1 MGTMG
6 LTDLN
11 DLNDL
16 NNLNDLN
23 DLNDLTDLHRL
34 NDPAVPAGGPV
45 TRSGLA
51 LDLPARLLD
60 EEFGQ
65 SSVWRFEDFDF
76 PATLTHEPTRRFLRD
91 MGLPEDHGFFQLD
104 TDIPL
109 PTLAEYYAHE
119 RLGEFTPEQLP
130 ARAAHLIRL
139 GHYVE
144 GNSLVV
150 DGTTGAIL
158 NWSEPESTLSPLDA
172 DISTLAFTL
181 WLLHR
186 EKHEGTATGCWVE
199 TLRNK
204 ACAGL

>member
-11 DLNDL
+11 DLK
-16 NNLNDLN
+16 
-23 DLNDLTDLHRL
+23 RL
-34 NDPAVPAGGPV
+34 NDPVVLTGGPV

-51 LDLPARLLD
+51 LDLPACLLD
-60 EEFGQ
+60 EEFGR
-65 SSVWRFEDFDF
+65 SKVWRFEDFDF

-91 MGLPEDHGFFQLD
+91 MGLPEEHGFFQLD

-109 PTLAEYYAHE
+109 PTLAEYYANE
-119 RLGEFTPEQLP
+119 RPGESAPDQLP

-139 GHYVE
+139 GHFVE

-150 DGTTGAIL
+150 DGTTGAIH
-158 NWSEPESTLSPLDA
+158 NWSEPESTLCPLNA

-186 EKHEGTATGCWVE
+186 EKREGTATGCWVE
-199 TLRNK
+199 ALRNK

>member
-11 DLNDL
+11 HLNDL
-16 NNLNDLN
+16 HHLNDLN
-23 DLNDLTDLHRL
+23 D
-34 NDPAVPAGGPV
+34 PAAPTGRPA

-65 SSVWRFEDFDF
+65 SRVWRFEDFDF

-109 PTLAEYYAHE
+109 PTLAEYLADAGSG
-119 RLGEFTPEQLP
+119 RLPD
-130 ARAAHLIRL
+130 RAAHLIRL
-139 GHYVE
+139 GHFVE
-144 GNSLVV
+144 GSSLVV

-158 NWSEPESTLSPLDA
+158 NWSETESTLCPLGA
-172 DISTLAFTL
+172 DLSTLAFTL

-186 EKHEGTATGCWVE
+186 EKHEGTAAGCWVE
-199 TLRNK
+199 TLRNR

>member
-1 MGTMG
+1 METMG

-16 NNLNDLN
+16 NDLTHLNDLAV
-23 DLNDLTDLHRL
+23 LT
-34 NDPAVPAGGPV
+34 GGPV

-65 SSVWRFEDFDF
+65 SAVWRFEDFDF

-109 PTLAEYYAHE
+109 PTLAEYYADERPGEFALE
-119 RLGEFTPEQLP
+119 RLP
-130 ARAAHLIRL
+130 AGAAHLIRL
-139 GHYVE
+139 GHFVE

-158 NWSEPESTLSPLDA
+158 NWSERESTLCPLDA

-186 EKHEGTATGCWVE
+186 EKHEGTAAGCWVE
-199 TLRNK
+199 TLRNR
-204 ACAGL
+204 ACADL

>member
-11 DLNDL
+11 DLHDVNQ
-16 NNLNDLN
+16 LNDLAV
-23 DLNDLTDLHRL
+23 LT
-34 NDPAVPAGGPV
+34 GGPV

-65 SSVWRFEDFDF
+65 SKVWRFEDFDF

-109 PTLAEYYAHE
+109 PTLAEYYAGE
-119 RLGEFTPEQLP
+119 RPGEFTPDRLP
-130 ARAAHLIRL
+130 DRAAHLIRL
-139 GHYVE
+139 GHFVE

-150 DGTTGAIL
+150 DGATGAIL
-158 NWSEPESTLSPLDA
+158 NWSEPESALCPLDA

-186 EKHEGTATGCWVE
+186 EKREGTATGCWVE
-199 TLRNK
+199 RLRNE

>member
-1 MGTMG
+1 MTMGPMG

-16 NNLNDLN
+16 TA
-23 DLNDLTDLHRL
+23 LT
-34 NDPAVPAGGPV
+34 GGPV
-45 TRSGLA
+45 TLSGLA

-65 SSVWRFEDFDF
+65 SKVWRFEDFDF
-76 PATLTHEPTRRFLRD
+76 PVTLTHEPTRRFLRD
-91 MGLPEDHGFFQLD
+91 MGLPEDHALFELD

-109 PTLAEYYAHE
+109 PTLAEHYAHE
-119 RLGEFTPEQLP
+119 RAGRFTGDQLP

-139 GHYVE
+139 GHFVE
-144 GNSLVV
+144 GDSLVV

-158 NWSEPESTLSPLDA
+158 NWSEPEATLCPLNA
-172 DISTLAFTL
+172 DVSTLAFSL

-186 EKHEGTATGCWVE
+186 EKSEKANWLDLLRTEPCDTAS
-199 TLRNK
+199 
-204 ACAGL
+204 

>member
-1 MGTMG
+1 MSTMTMGTMG

-11 DLNDL
+11 DLNDV
-16 NNLNDLN
+16 NDLR
-23 DLNDLTDLHRL
+23 DLSDL
-34 NDPAVPAGGPV
+34 AVLTGGPV

-60 EEFGQ
+60 EEFGR
-65 SSVWRFEDFDF
+65 STVWRFEDFDF

-91 MGLPEDHGFFQLD
+91 MGLPEDHGFFHLD

-109 PTLAEYYAHE
+109 PTLAEYYANE
-119 RLGEFTPEQLP
+119 RPGDAAPAQLP
-130 ARAAHLIRL
+130 ANAAHLIRL
-139 GHYVE
+139 GHFVE

-158 NWSEPESTLSPLDA
+158 NWSEPESTLCPLDA

-186 EKHEGTATGCWVE
+186 EKHEKTATGCWVE
-199 TLRNK
+199 ALRNE
-204 ACAGL
+204 ACAEL

>member
-16 NNLNDLN
+16 HHLNDPHHLNDL
-23 DLNDLTDLHRL
+23 
-34 NDPAVPAGGPV
+34 AVPTGGPA

-65 SSVWRFEDFDF
+65 SAVWRFEDFDF

-91 MGLPEDHGFFQLD
+91 MGLPENHGFFQLD

-109 PTLAEYYAHE
+109 PTLAEYHANE
-119 RLGEFTPEQLP
+119 RPGEFTPGRFP
-130 ARAAHLIRL
+130 AGAAHLIRL
-139 GHYVE
+139 GHFVE
-144 GNSLVV
+144 GDSLVV

-158 NWSEPESTLSPLDA
+158 NWSEPESALCPLDA

-186 EKHEGTATGCWVE
+186 EKREGTVAGCWVE

>member
-1 MGTMG
+1 MG

-11 DLNDL
+11 DLH
-16 NNLNDLN
+16 DLN
-23 DLNDLTDLHRL
+23 DL
-34 NDPAVPAGGPV
+34 AVLAGGPA

-65 SSVWRFEDFDF
+65 SRVWRFEDFDF

-109 PTLAEYYAHE
+109 PTLAEYLANQ
-119 RLGEFTPEQLP
+119 RPGESTPGRP
-130 ARAAHLIRL
+130 PDRAAHLVRL
-139 GHYVE
+139 GHFVE
-144 GNSLVV
+144 GSSLVV

-158 NWSEPESTLSPLDA
+158 NWSEPESTLCPLDA
-172 DISTLAFTL
+172 DVSTLAFTL
-181 WLLHR
+181 WLLRR
-186 EKHEGTATGCWVE
+186 EKREGTATGCWVE

>member
-16 NNLNDLN
+16 NHLNTLD
-23 DLNDLTDLHRL
+23 DLT
-34 NDPAVPAGGPV
+34 AVTAVGGPV

-65 SSVWRFEDFDF
+65 SKVWRFEDFDF
-76 PATLTHEPTRRFLRD
+76 PATLIHEPTRRFLRD

-109 PTLAEYYAHE
+109 PTLAEYNAGE
-119 RLGEFTPEQLP
+119 RPGELPPGRLP

-139 GHYVE
+139 GHFVE

-150 DGTTGAIL
+150 DGTTGAVL
-158 NWSEPESTLSPLDA
+158 NWSDPESTLTSLDA

-186 EKHEGTATGCWVE
+186 ENRENRENREETAACCWVE
-199 TLRNK
+199 RLRNE

>member
-11 DLNDL
+11 DLNQL
-16 NNLNDLN
+16 NNLNQLN
-23 DLNDLTDLHRL
+23 DLAVLT
-34 NDPAVPAGGPV
+34 GGPV

-65 SSVWRFEDFDF
+65 SKVWRFEDFDF

-91 MGLPEDHGFFQLD
+91 MGLPEEHGFFQLD
-104 TDIPL
+104 TDVPL
-109 PTLAEYYAHE
+109 PTLAEYYANE
-119 RLGEFTPEQLP
+119 RPGEFTPAQLP
-130 ARAAHLIRL
+130 ARATHLIRL
-139 GHYVE
+139 GHFVE

-150 DGTTGAIL
+150 DGTTGAIH
-158 NWSEPESTLSPLDA
+158 NWSEPESTLSPLNA
-172 DISTLAFTL
+172 DVSTLAFRL

-186 EKHEGTATGCWVE
+186 EKREGTASGCWVE
-199 TLRNK
+199 RLRNES
-204 ACAGL
+204 CADL

>member
-1 MGTMG
+1 MSTMTMGTMG

-16 NNLNDLN
+16 NHLNDL
-23 DLNDLTDLHRL
+23 
-34 NDPAVPAGGPV
+34 AVLAGGPV
-45 TRSGLA
+45 THSGLE

-65 SSVWRFEDFDF
+65 SAVWRFEDFDF

-91 MGLPEDHGFFQLD
+91 MGLPENHGFFQLD

-109 PTLAEYYAHE
+109 QTLAEYHANERPGESTPE
-119 RLGEFTPEQLP
+119 RLP
-130 ARAAHLIRL
+130 AGAAHLIRL
-139 GHYVE
+139 GHFVE
-144 GNSLVV
+144 GDSLVV

-158 NWSEPESTLSPLDA
+158 NWSEPESALCPLGA

-186 EKHEGTATGCWVE
+186 EKREGTAAGCWVE

>member
-1 MGTMG
+1 MTTGPMG

-11 DLNDL
+11 DLNEPGHL
-16 NNLNDLN
+16 SA
-23 DLNDLTDLHRL
+23 
-34 NDPAVPAGGPV
+34 PAVLAGGPV

-65 SSVWRFEDFDF
+65 GSVWRFEDFDF

-91 MGLPEDHGFFQLD
+91 MGLPEGHGFFQLD

-109 PTLAEYYAHE
+109 PTLAEYHAGEHPAGSTAG
-119 RLGEFTPEQLP
+119 RLPP
-130 ARAAHLIRL
+130 RAAHLIRL
-139 GHYVE
+139 GHFVE

-158 NWSEPESTLSPLDA
+158 NWSEPESALCPLDA

-186 EKHEGTATGCWVE
+186 EKREGAPTGCWVE
-199 TLRNK
+199 ALRNE
-204 ACAGL
+204 ACAGSGAARETAAGIEPA

>member
-1 MGTMG
+1 MTMGTMG

-16 NNLNDLN
+16 HDLNNLSDLN
-23 DLNDLTDLHRL
+23 DLNDL
-34 NDPAVPAGGPV
+34 AVLTGGPA

-65 SSVWRFEDFDF
+65 SRVWRFEDFDF

-109 PTLAEYYAHE
+109 PTLAEYGANQCSGE
-119 RLGEFTPEQLP
+119 SVRGRLPD
-130 ARAAHLIRL
+130 RAAHLIRL
-139 GHYVE
+139 GHFVE
-144 GNSLVV
+144 GSSLVV

-172 DISTLAFTL
+172 DLSTLAFTL

-186 EKHEGTATGCWVE
+186 EKREGTATGCWVE

>member
-1 MGTMG
+1 MSTMTMGTMG

-11 DLNDL
+11 HLNDL
-16 NNLNDLN
+16 HDMNDMNDLAV
-23 DLNDLTDLHRL
+23 LTGR
-34 NDPAVPAGGPV
+34 PA

-65 SSVWRFEDFDF
+65 SRVWRFEDFDF

-109 PTLAEYYAHE
+109 PTLAEYLADTGRPAGPG
-119 RLGEFTPEQLP
+119 RLPD
-130 ARAAHLIRL
+130 RAAHLIRL
-139 GHYVE
+139 GHFVE
-144 GNSLVV
+144 GSSLVV
-150 DGTTGAIL
+150 DGTTGAVL
-158 NWSEPESTLSPLDA
+158 NWSETESTLCPLDA

-186 EKHEGTATGCWVE
+186 ERHEGTAAGCWVE
-199 TLRNK
+199 TLRNR